1 MKSFIISCIILTSVL
16 GADAQAVRLDS
27 VTHWRKSF
35 KSALN
40 LNQAS
45 FSSNWKSG
53 GVNSLGFNA
62 LLNYRASYKAD
73 GVTWDNEI
81 DMLYGMV
88 NNAGQGYRKT
98 LDRIYLDTKVGR
110 NMNKNWDMYAA
121 TNFLTQFAPGY
132 RYATVNGVE
141 EATLISGFLAP
152 GFLTTSLGFEYH
164 PVKYFKMRLSPFA
177 PRLTFVRNSENY
189 ADVDPVAPYG
199 VKIGESIRYEWL
211 SAQLLAE
218 FDKDIFT
225 NINLKFRYLIFSNY
239 ENLSL
244 KTTDQRL
251 DLNITAKVN
260 KYINVSMGS
269 ILLYDLDQ
277 DSGLQLSQAFSL
289 GILYTFQNFAN

>member
-1 MKSFIISCIILTSVL
+1 MKRFIASCLLLSAITL
-16 GADAQAVRLDS
+16 AEAQAVRLDS

-73 GVTWDNEI
+73 GITWDNEI

-110 NMNKNWDMYAA
+110 NMSKNWDMYAA

-132 RYATVNGVE
+132 RYTTVNGVE

-164 PVKYFKMRLSPFA
+164 PVKYFKIRLSPFA
-177 PRLTFVRNSENY
+177 PRLTFVRNSQGY

-199 VKIGESIRYEWL
+199 VKIGESVRYEWL
-211 SAQLLAE
+211 SAQLMAE
-218 FDKDIFT
+218 FDKEIFT

-239 ENLSL
+239 ERLSL

-289 GILYTFQNFAN
+289 GILYTFQNFTK

>member
-244 KTTDQRL
+244 KTADQRL